1 MWWPESLLLQK
12 LPLLKNEF
20 MGRLAI
26 WVLIFSGLCFDV
38 WEKSDQKLSK
48 NSHMKIVCY
57 LTGGGNTINAQMVCQ
72 CIDLAGGRYSHFSGV
87 GASGM
92 L

>member
-1 MWWPESLLLQK
+1 
-12 LPLLKNEF
+12 

-57 LTGGGNTINAQMVCQ
+57 LIGGADTLNAQMICQ
-72 CIDLAGGRYSHFSGV
+72 SILLAGGRYSHFCGV
-87 GASGM
+87 GELSG